1 MTWPESFETLSFA
14 LHLKPGCE
22 AEYRR
27 RHDELWPEMR
37 DLLFSRGL
45 VHYEI
50 SLHPETSLLFAFIV
64 RRKDHSMDGMTDHPV
79 AQRWRAHMADILE
92 TTTGIVPRVDPLTR
106 MVALSASAAGR
117 PHPLPH

>member
-1 MTWPESFETLSFA
+1 MTWPETFETASFA

-37 DLLFSRGL
+37 DTLLAHGI

-50 SLHPETSLLFAFIV
+50 SLHPETSLLFAVIV

-79 AQRWRAHMADILE
+79 GQRWRAHMADILE

-106 MVALSASAAGR
+106 MFALSASGGR
-117 PHPLPH
+117 